1 MEADFFNT
9 TIGEQITLQR
19 GFDITKKQQQ
29 PGDVPVVSSGG
40 ISSFHN
46 ESKVQAPG
54 VVLGRKGSLGTVFY
68 LDEDYWPHDTTLW
81 VKDFKGNNQRFVYY
95 FFRNMAEAL
104 KKMDV
109 GAANPA
115 LNRNHVHLLPT
126 KWPKRKIQDHID
138 DLISVLDDKIQ
149 LNRQTNQTLE
159 AMAQALFKSWFVD
172 FDPVIDNA
180 LATGHE
186 IPPELQARAEARKS
200 LQARAEQRQASLS
213 GDRSEQESGDIL
225 PESIRQLFPNRFVLD
240 AQMGWIPEGWEV
252 KPFGDLLESTVGGDW
267 GKEAEDDKHAV
278 KAVIIRG
285 TDIPDLKLGGMSSA
299 PTRWVELKK
308 LKTRKLEDG
317 DIVIEVSGGSPKQPT
332 GRALYINQNL
342 IDRLGGIVEP
352 ASFCRRFKPKSS
364 EVGLYAA
371 QHLQKIYRD
380 GKMWEYQNQSTG
392 ISNFQTK
399 TFLAVEMVV
408 MPDQEELIGE
418 FFKMVRPLV
427 DKATTDQQVQ
437 LAKLR
442 DTLLPKLIS
451 GELRL
456 PDEQQPA
463 KTVTA

>member
-1 MEADFFNT
+1 MAADFFDT

-81 VKDFKGNNQRFVYY
+81 VKDFKGNNPRFVYY

-138 DLISVLDDKIQ
+138 DLISVLDNKIQ

-180 LATGHE
+180 LAAGHE

-200 LQARAEQRQASLS
+200 LQARAEQRKASLS
-213 GDRSEQESGDIL
+213 GDSPEQESGDIL

-240 AQMGWIPEGWEV
+240 AQMGWIPEGWEYV
-252 KPFGDLLESTVGGDW
+252 PFGKV
-267 GKEAEDDKHAV
+267 AQCFDKHRV
-278 KAVIIRG
+278 PLSKRE
-285 TDIPDLKLGGMSSA
+285 
-299 PTRWVELKK
+299 RE
-308 LKTRKLEDG
+308 E
-317 DIVIEVSGGSPKQPT
+317 KQPGNIPYYGAT
-332 GRALYINQNL
+332 SVNDYINEW
-342 IDRLGGIVEP
+342 IFDDI
-352 ASFCRRFKPKSS
+352 
-364 EVGLYAA
+364 
-371 QHLQKIYRD
+371 
-380 GKMWEYQNQSTG
+380 
-392 ISNFQTK
+392 
-399 TFLAVEMVV
+399 FL
-408 MPDQEELIGE
+408 LIGE
-418 FFKMVRPLV
+418 DGSVMKEDGSPFVQYIWGKAWVNNHAHVLQGVNGVSTEHLMLFMQAQNITAYVTGAVQMKINQKNMNSIAFLKAGDEINKCFADFIRPFYESYRSYSEANDSL
-427 DKATTDQQVQ
+427 T
-437 LAKLR
+437 KLR

-456 PDEQQPA
+456 PESTSAAPQQE
-463 KTVTA
+463 TAAA